1 MEKFIPYEK
10 LSKKEKRKLDQVKR
24 QTWGSLNPTRR
35 KPTNSRAYNRREMQ
49 RWRQNQSGT
58 AFSVQGGIIV
68 NNHEAIIKMTPS
80 QMEQFLD
87 QVYLAGLNT
96 GMYAA
101 THNDDSV
108 LDANPFD
115 ETWLGA
121 PAEDATAIGFDET
134 GDEYMLT
141 ALVEAILRTAGLSS
155 PEEN

>member
-1 MEKFIPYEK
+1 M
-10 LSKKEKRKLDQVKR
+10 
-24 QTWGSLNPTRR
+24 
-35 KPTNSRAYNRREMQ
+35 
-49 RWRQNQSGT
+49 
-58 AFSVQGGIIV
+58 